1 MSLRDMLLAVAVA
14 AVWGISFI
22 AIKWGVEDMPA
33 LMFSALRFALAA
45 LPAIFFVRPP
55 RTSAWLVVAYGLAIG
70 VAQFGL
76 LFLAIRLGM
85 PAGLASLVIQLQVFF
100 TILIARF
107 VLHEK
112 PGRAQVTGA
121 VIAFA
126 GVALIGSARAGGAA
140 LWPFL
145 LTIAAALSWGIGNVI
160 GKQAGRVD
168 MMAFTIWSSL
178 AAPLPLVGLSL
189 VFEGTAGIAALAHPH
204 LFTLGCALFLAYAA
218 TLFGYGAWARLLS
231 RHPAAQVTPFALLVP
246 VFGMGSAW
254 LIFGEHA
261 SMVEWTGA
269 GLVLA
274 GLSFNLV
281 GGRFAGRLRPAR
293 HG

>member
-1 MSLRDMLLAVAVA
+1 
-14 AVWGISFI
+14 
-22 AIKWGVEDMPA
+22 
-33 LMFSALRFALAA
+33 MFSAVRFAFAA
-45 LPAIFFVRPP
+45 VPAVFFIRPP
-55 RTSAWLVVAYGLAIG
+55 RASARIVIAYGLAIG

-107 VLHEK
+107 VLHEQ
-112 PGRAQVTGA
+112 PSRAQVTGA
-121 VIAFA
+121 LIAFS
-126 GVALIGSARAGGAA
+126 GVVLIGSDRAAGAA

-145 LTIAAALSWGIGNVI
+145 LTIGAALSWGFGNVI

-168 MMAFTIWSSL
+168 MLAFTVWSSL

-189 VFEGTAGIAALAHPH
+189 IFEGTAGLSAVLHPH

-231 RHPAAQVTPFALLVP
+231 RHKAAQVTPFALLVP

-254 LIFGEHA
+254 LVFGERA
-261 SMVEWTGA
+261 SLVEWMGA

-281 GGRFAGRLRPAR
+281 SSRFAGASAPAPR
-293 HG
+293 G

>member
-1 MSLRDMLLAVAVA
+1 MSLRDMLIAVAVA

-33 LMFSALRFALAA
+33 LMFSALRFLLAA
-45 LPAIFFVRPP
+45 VPAVFFVRPP
-55 RTSAWLVVAYGLAIG
+55 RTSASRVIAYGLAIG

-107 VLHEK
+107 GLGET
-112 PGRAQVTGA
+112 PGWAQIIGA
-121 VIAFA
+121 LIAFA
-126 GVALIGSARAGGAA
+126 GVALIGSVRAGGAA
-140 LWPFL
+140 LLPFL

-189 VFEGTAGIAALAHPH
+189 IFEGRAGIEALVHPH
-204 LFTLGCALFLAYAA
+204 VFTIGCALFLAYAA
-218 TLFGYGAWARLLS
+218 TLFGYGAWAKLLS

-246 VFGMGSAW
+246 VFGMAGSA
-254 LIFGEHA
+254 LVFGERA
-261 SMVEWTGA
+261 TMVEWLGA

-281 GGRFAGRLRPAR
+281 GGRFAGR
-293 HG
+293 